1 LLQHILHNKEG
12 LRIAV
17 IVNDVASVNI
27 DSKLV
32 AGSQS
37 GATASGM
44 VELQNGCACCSL
56 SEELMTSVSELVTL
70 SELRP
75 EDEAFDH
82 IVIELSGVASPK
94 SVRAQF
100 QEAVLYDMPLM
111 EKVRLDT
118 MVTVVDCSIFL
129 NHLKSSKMASVDEM
143 PELFYRDGEEP
154 APNEDWMEGI
164 PPLLLE
170 ALVAGGVKDQPPNP
184 VETYTGVAE
193 LLVEQ
198 TETADVVLLN
208 KMDITDDRTSMQIEN
223 IVNALNPRATVIR
236 TKFGAVNLEDVL
248 AIAGGQG
255 VAEAGIVDD
264 HKDAIEAALRSEVGL
279 DQAQI
284 CTEPACTDS
293 THDHSHAAATHD
305 HEHSANCAEPAC
317 TDPTHDHSHAPDCA
331 DPVCTDPTHDHS
343 HSPDCADPVCTDPTH
358 DHSHS
363 QDHAGI
369 GSYVY
374 KARRPFHPSRLASF
388 LRNLPAT
395 RGLPELDEGAAPMQM
410 PERTKA
416 ALNNV
421 LRSKGF
427 TWSASSNDAALYWSH
442 AGSSFEM
449 QCLGRWWATLPRDQ
463 WPVEAVSSL
472 LEDFDDPNHEDG
484 NAESASVGDRRQEL
498 VFIGPRLGD
507 REKQECIFD
516 ALNLCLLTDGE
527 WSEYQRKK
535 TDEAGLRAAFANTI
549 NARVVSY

>member
-1 LLQHILHNKEG
+1 MLQHILHNKEG

-17 IVNDVASVNI
+17 VVNDVASVNI

-32 AGSQS
+32 AGSQQL
-37 GATASGM
+37 GAATAASGM

-56 SEELMTSVSELVTL
+56 SEELMTSVSELVTM

-75 EDEAFDH
+75 EDEGFDH
-82 IVIELSGVASPK
+82 IVIELSGVANPK

-118 MVTVVDCSIFL
+118 MITVVDCSIFL
-129 NHLKSSKMASVDEM
+129 DHLKSSKTASVDEM

-154 APNEDWMEGI
+154 APNEEWMEGI
-164 PPLLLE
+164 PPHILK
-170 ALVAGGVKDQPPNP
+170 ALVSGRSNHNS

-198 TETADVVLLN
+198 TEIADVVLLN
-208 KMDITDDRTSMQIEN
+208 KMDITDDSTLMQIEN
-223 IVNALNPRATVIR
+223 IVNALNSRATLFR
-236 TKFGAVNLEDVL
+236 TEFGAVNLEDVL

-255 VAEAGIVDD
+255 VSEAGIVDD
-264 HKDAIEAALRSEVGL
+264 HKDAIEAALKSEVGL
-279 DQAQI
+279 DQAET
-284 CTEPACTDS
+284 CHDPTCNDS
-293 THDHSHAAATHD
+293 THDHSHAATTHD
-305 HEHSANCAEPAC
+305 HSHHHEQSANCAEPAC
-317 TDPTHDHSHAPDCA
+317 TDPTHDHSHAQDHSNSPDCS
-331 DPVCTDPTHDHS
+331 DPVCNDPTHN
-343 HSPDCADPVCTDPTH
+343 
-358 DHSHS
+358 HSHS

-374 KARRPFHPSRLASF
+374 KARRPFHPSRLVSF
-388 LRNLPAT
+388 LRYLPTT
-395 RGLPELDEGAAPMQM
+395 RGLPELDEEGAPMQL
-410 PERTKA
+410 PERTRA

-427 TWSASSNDAALYWSH
+427 TWSAYSNESALYWSH
-442 AGSSFEM
+442 AGTSFEM

-463 WPVEAVSSL
+463 WPVEAISSL

-484 NAESASVGDRRQEL
+484 NIESTSVGDRRQEL
-498 VFIGPRLGD
+498 VFIGPHLGD
-507 REKQECIFD
+507 REKQQCIFD
-516 ALNLCLLTDGE
+516 ALNLCLLTDAE

-535 TDEAGLRAAFANTI
+535 NDEAALRAAFANKI
-549 NARVVSY
+549 NARMVSY